1 MTSHL
6 INTKKG
12 LKEAVSEICKHE
24 RCSHD
29 TETKGPEM
37 FKDIS
42 GLYPFH
48 GARSFSHIFA
58 TKDDEFYFDFN
69 VGGINPR
76 YKNELQPIFEDSSR
90 IVFYVNALF
99 DSTISYFDEL
109 KFKQRVI
116 DCPSIARIE
125 YNKHGKNPWDK
136 ESFLSLEYLANY
148 YGVKQKNDEVKKF
161 IKNNNLY
168 SPERCRFSGKLIPE
182 YNRVPIELMFEYGC
196 DDARS
201 TFDIGTKIIKCI
213 NYKDKKYIEQ
223 RDNKPPM
230 IQVAKNEIELTS
242 VLIDMKIK
250 GIKVWT
256 DYINK
261 ALVYEKEI
269 SARLN
274 KEIQDLTG
282 GINLNSGKQIAEY
295 LTSKGIDVPRKEP
308 TEYALKMRDNWLLKA
323 DRAKKANKEKQF
335 NIALEK
341 ANNYI
346 KGNYITDKKT
356 LKKLM
361 SENPNLDF
369 LAKIT
374 SAKEADKKI
383 GTYYENFLKLKDE
396 NDYIHCGLNQ
406 EVAKTGRFSSSD
418 PNLQNLEKL
427 YVELN
432 SDDFCVR
439 KAFIADEGCRL
450 FFFDYDQ
457 QEMIL
462 MLDQAEEMGIIKKL
476 IDKVFDDF
484 YLATADQIKEIL
496 DIIIERKQAKD
507 TSLALAYGKGILA
520 MAKDFG
526 YIPSNPTTEEIEEGK
541 RKAKKFKEQFFLAL
555 PKLKKLVKRLES
567 AVKWYGKI
575 HNPFGRV
582 LYFTKEEAY
591 KTLNGFVQSG
601 AADITKYAMVK
612 VEKEF
617 NEFRKKHNL
626 KSRLTLCVH
635 DELVFNIGI
644 GEENLVIPVIK
655 DMMV

>member
-1 MTSHL
+1 
-6 INTKKG
+6 
-12 LKEAVSEICKHE
+12 
-24 RCSHD
+24 
-29 TETKGPEM
+29 
-37 FKDIS
+37 
-42 GLYPFH
+42 
-48 GARSFSHIFA
+48 
-58 TKDDEFYFDFN
+58 
-69 VGGINPR
+69 
-76 YKNELQPIFEDSSR
+76 
-90 IVFYVNALF
+90 
-99 DSTISYFDEL
+99 
-109 KFKQRVI
+109 
-116 DCPSIARIE
+116 
-125 YNKHGKNPWDK
+125 
-136 ESFLSLEYLANY
+136 
-148 YGVKQKNDEVKKF
+148 
-161 IKNNNLY
+161 
-168 SPERCRFSGKLIPE
+168 
-182 YNRVPIELMFEYGC
+182 
-196 DDARS
+196 
-201 TFDIGTKIIKCI
+201 
-213 NYKDKKYIEQ
+213 
-223 RDNKPPM
+223 
-230 IQVAKNEIELTS
+230 
-242 VLIDMKIK
+242 
-250 GIKVWT
+250 
-256 DYINK
+256 
-261 ALVYEKEI
+261 
-269 SARLN
+269 
-274 KEIQDLTG
+274 
-282 GINLNSGKQIAEY
+282 
-295 LTSKGIDVPRKEP
+295 
-308 TEYALKMRDNWLLKA
+308 
-323 DRAKKANKEKQF
+323 
-335 NIALEK
+335 
-341 ANNYI
+341 
-346 KGNYITDKKT
+346 
-356 LKKLM
+356 M

-374 SAKEADKKI
+374 KAKEADKKI

-418 PNLQNLEKL
+418 PNLQNLEKV
-427 YVELN
+427 YVELD

-526 YIPSNPTTEEIEEGK
+526 YIPSNPTNEEIEEGK

-591 KTLNGFVQSG
+591 KALNGFVQSG

-644 GEENLVIPVIK
+644 GEESLVIPAIK
-655 DMMV
+655 KMMVEAYPFKHIGLTVGVDYSPINKHGFSSWGEKIEWKN